1 MGGNNRSGSDDQAEE
16 EIVTPAASTGA
27 QMNARRRGLI
37 AVVWVAI
44 LVAASAAADAAPPT
58 FAFTVSTPD
67 PASHQYHIRLRCD
80 GLPGDA
86 VEFRMP
92 VWTPGYYGLF
102 DYAGNVRNFAA
113 ADGGG
118 RTLAFSKS
126 GPSAWVV
133 QKGPA
138 KTVLLSYDV
147 MATSP
152 FVANAFLDATRGYIM
167 PGALFVYVPGQLRR
181 PVAVTVELNPKWS
194 SVATGLEPVPK
205 GPPHTFRAA
214 DFDILYDSPILMGN
228 LETLPTFEI
237 KGIPHRFVGYALG
250 DFDRKQFVDDLRAVV
265 EAGTQ
270 IIGDIPY
277 KHYTFLGIGPGRGG
291 IEHANSTAV
300 PFSGIG
306 SDRAS
311 RIRTLSFLAHEY
323 FHHYNVKRIRPIA
336 LGPFD
341 YDRPNLTD
349 MLWVSEGFTSYYEY
363 LMLVRSG
370 RMTPQE
376 LLDALTRTI
385 AVVENNPGRLFQ
397 SAAASSRDTWT
408 QGPFGRGASGVRR
421 TISYYDKGLVLGLL
435 LDFRIRHDTQN
446 RKSLDTV
453 MRTLY
458 QRYYKKLG
466 RGWTDAEFRGA
477 CEETAGTGLADF
489 FEYAS
494 TTRTIDYERYLA
506 YAGLQLEPARAL
518 PDADLGAFVE
528 DVNGALAVAA
538 VEDGSAAAKAGIV
551 AGDVLASVDGRA
563 VDAAGLKTAVAA
575 KKPGDRV
582 EIVVRRDRRERPVA
596 VTLDARLERSWRLMT
611 VPQPSARQ
619 AAIFADWTAVTVK

>member
-1 MGGNNRSGSDDQAEE
+1 
-16 EIVTPAASTGA
+16 
-27 QMNARRRGLI
+27 MNAWRRRLI
-37 AVVWVAI
+37 AVVGVAI
-44 LVAASAAADAAPPT
+44 LASAAASAAADAAPAT
-58 FAFTVSTPD
+58 FAFTVSTPN
-67 PASHQYHIRLRCD
+67 PASHQYSVRLRCD
-80 GLPGDA
+80 GLPGDTA
-86 VEFRMP
+86 EFRMP
-92 VWTPGYYGLF
+92 VWTPGYYGVF
-102 DYAGNVRNFAA
+102 DYAGNLRAFAA
-113 ADGGG
+113 TDSDG
-118 RTLAFSKS
+118 RPLAFSKS
-126 GPSAWVV
+126 GPNAWVV

-147 MATSP
+147 VATSP
-152 FVANAFLDATRGYIM
+152 FVANAFLDETRGYIT

-181 PVAVTVELNPKWS
+181 PVAVTVELNPRWS
-194 SVATGLEPVPK
+194 TVATGLEPVSN

-214 DFDILYDSPILMGN
+214 DFDVLYDSPILMGN
-228 LETLPTFEI
+228 LEALPTFEI
-237 KGIPHRFVGYALG
+237 KGVPHRFVGYALG
-250 DFDRKQFVDDLRAVV
+250 EFDRRLFVDDLRAVL

-300 PFSGIG
+300 PFSGFG
-306 SDRAS
+306 PDRAG

-341 YDRPNLTD
+341 YDRPNVTD
-349 MLWVSEGFTSYYEY
+349 MLWVSEGFTSYYEF

-370 RMTPQE
+370 RMTSQE

-385 AVVENNPGRLFQ
+385 AAVENNPGRLFQ
-397 SAAASSRDTWT
+397 SATASSRDTWT

-435 LDFRIRHDTQN
+435 LDFRIRHDTHN

-458 QRYYKKLG
+458 RRYYKKLG
-466 RGWTDAEFRGA
+466 RGWTDAEFRRT
-477 CEETAGTGLADF
+477 CEETAGTALADF

-494 TTRTIDYERYLA
+494 TTRKIDYEKYLG
-506 YAGLQLEPARAL
+506 YAGLQLEPARVL
-518 PDADLGAFVE
+518 PDADLGALVE
-528 DVNGALAVAA
+528 DANGALTVAA
-538 VEDGSAAAKAGIV
+538 VEDGSAAANAGIV

-563 VDAAGLKTAVAA
+563 VDAAALKAMVAA
-575 KKPGDRV
+575 KKPGDRAQV
-582 EIVVRRDRRERPVA
+582 LIRRDGAERV
-596 VTLDARLERSWRLMT
+596 VDVVFDARLERSWRLMT
-611 VPQPSARQ
+611 VPQPSAPQ
-619 AAIFADWTAVTVK
+619 TAIFANWTAVTVK

>member
-1 MGGNNRSGSDDQAEE
+1 MRTSTRRL
-16 EIVTPAASTGA
+16 VAAWWF
-27 QMNARRRGLI
+27 
-37 AVVWVAI
+37 VVV
-44 LVAASAAADAAPPT
+44 LAASAAADAAPAT

-67 PASHQYHIRLRCD
+67 PASHQYHVRLRCD
-80 GLPGDA
+80 GLPGETA
-86 VEFRMP
+86 EFRMP
-92 VWTPGYYGLF
+92 VWTPGYYGVF
-102 DYAGNVRNFAA
+102 DYAGNVRSFAA
-113 ADGGG
+113 TDSGG
-118 RTLAFSKS
+118 RPLAFSKS
-126 GPSAWVV
+126 GPNAWVV

-138 KTVLLSYDV
+138 KTVVLSYDV
-147 MATSP
+147 AATSS
-152 FVANAFLDATRGYIM
+152 FVANAFLDETRGYIT

-181 PVAVTVELNPKWS
+181 PVTVTIELHPKWS
-194 SVATGLEPVPK
+194 SVATGLEPVPN
-205 GPPHTFRAA
+205 GSPHRYRAA
-214 DFDILYDSPILMGN
+214 DFDVLYDSPILMGN
-228 LETLPTFEI
+228 LEALPAFQI

-250 DFDRKQFVDDLRAVV
+250 EFDRRQFVDDLRAVV

-306 SDRAS
+306 ADRAS
-311 RIRTLSFLAHEY
+311 RSRTLAFLAHEY

-341 YDRPNLTD
+341 YDRPNVTD

-385 AVVENNPGRLFQ
+385 AAVENNPGRLFQ
-397 SAAASSRDTWT
+397 SATASSRDTWT
-408 QGPFGRGASGVRR
+408 QGPFGRGSSGVRR

-446 RKSLDTV
+446 RKSLDTA

-466 RGWTDAEFRGA
+466 RGWTDAEFRRV

-506 YAGLQLEPARAL
+506 YAGLQLEPARSL
-518 PDADLGAFVE
+518 PDADLGALVE
-528 DVNGALAVAA
+528 DVNGALTVAA
-538 VEDGSAAAKAGIV
+538 VEDASAAAKAGIL
-551 AGDVLASVDGRA
+551 AGDVVAAVDGRPA
-563 VDAAGLKTAVAA
+563 DAAGLKTAVAA
-575 KKPGDRV
+575 RKSGDRLQV
-582 EIVVRRDRRERPVA
+582 LIRRGGAERVVDV
-596 VTLDARLERSWRLMT
+596 VLDARMERSWRLMPA
-611 VPQPSARQ
+611 PQPSAQQ
-619 AAIFADWTAVTVK
+619 AAIFANWTAVTVK

>member
-1 MGGNNRSGSDDQAEE
+1 VRHALRT
-16 EIVTPAASTGA
+16 V
-27 QMNARRRGLI
+27 L
-37 AVVWVAI
+37 AI
-44 LVAASAAADAAPPT
+44 VAAFIVATAAAAADASPAA

-67 PASHQYHIRLRCD
+67 PASRQYHVRLRCD
-80 GLPGDA
+80 GLPGDTA
-86 VEFRMP
+86 EFRMP

-102 DYAGNVRNFAA
+102 DYAGHVRNFGAT
-113 ADGGG
+113 DGDG
-118 RTLAFSKS
+118 RPLAFAKG
-126 GPSAWVV
+126 GPNAWVIR
-133 QKGPA
+133 KGPA
-138 KTVLLSYDV
+138 ATVLLSYDV
-147 MATSP
+147 AATSP
-152 FVANAFLDATRGYIM
+152 FVANAFLDETRGYIT

-181 PVAVTVELNPKWS
+181 SVTVTVELNSKWTT
-194 SVATGLEPVPK
+194 VATGLDPVPK

-214 DFDILYDSPILMGN
+214 DFDVLYDSPILMGN

-237 KGIPHRFVGYALG
+237 KGIPHRFIGYALG
-250 DFDRKQFVDDLRAVV
+250 EFDRRQFVDDLRAVV
-265 EAGTQ
+265 EAGTE

-306 SDRAS
+306 PDRAS

-385 AVVENNPGRLFQ
+385 AAVENNPGRLFQ
-397 SAAASSRDTWT
+397 SATASSRDTWT

-435 LDFRIRHDTQN
+435 LDFRIRHETKN

-458 QRYYKKLG
+458 QKYYKQAG
-466 RGWTDAEFRGA
+466 RGWTDAEFRRV
-477 CEETAGTGLADF
+477 CEEAAGTTLADF

-494 TTRTIDYERYLA
+494 TTRKIDYEKYLA
-506 YAGLQLEPARAL
+506 HAGLQLEPARAL
-518 PDADLGAFVE
+518 PDADLGALVE
-528 DVNGALAVAA
+528 DVNGALTVAA

-551 AGDVLASVDGRA
+551 AGDVFAAVDGRA
-563 VDAAGLKTAVAA
+563 VDGAGLKTAVAPR
-575 KKPGDRV
+575 KPGDRLPV
-582 EIVVRRDRRERPVA
+582 LVRRGGAVQEIE
-596 VTLDARLERSWRLMT
+596 VTLDARLEKSWRLVR
-611 VPQPSARQ
+611 VPGPNALQ
-619 AAIFADWTAVTVK
+619 AAIFAGWTATTVK